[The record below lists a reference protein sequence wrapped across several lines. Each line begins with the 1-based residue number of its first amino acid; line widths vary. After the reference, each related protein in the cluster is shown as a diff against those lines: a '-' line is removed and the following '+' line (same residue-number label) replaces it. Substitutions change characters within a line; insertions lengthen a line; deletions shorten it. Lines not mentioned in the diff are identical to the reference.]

1 MFPKRKESSNDII
14 LFTLAKSADGELS
27 GYHPKKK
34 KTLILFSDFVLK
46 LYRLL
51 IDYFHHS
58 IMQYFLGRRGGG
70 GGGLHKNNTSYL
82 LLGLYHASVNWM
94 SVILMQIASQIELH
108 YRISQKSEWETN
120 REVVRLGVFHLNNN
134 LS

>member
-70 GGGLHKNNTSYL
+70 GVVYIKTIQ
-82 LLGLYHASVNWM
+82 
-94 SVILMQIASQIELH
+94 VIYSRDCIVLQ
-108 YRISQKSEWETN
+108 
-120 REVVRLGVFHLNNN
+120 
-134 LS
+134 